1 MVVVWGI
8 VIAYLAVTLGL
19 GFYARTRVKSSEDY
33 LVAGRRLGVV
43 MFAGTLAATE
53 IGGGSSV
60 GVAAKAFG
68 NWGLSAF
75 WYVVCAGIGI
85 ILVAFVAPFFRKT
98 IAVTVPEIINQRFG
112 TPSYVATSILSL
124 LSLTV
129 LAAVQIIAS
138 STILHVLTGMPM
150 IWALILS
157 GLFVT
162 VYTYVGGM
170 WSVTITDFVHFF
182 FTVFG
187 FAIAALFAL
196 HRVGGWGQVVA
207 HLPKG
212 HLTFDKI
219 GWETIVGLIV
229 LYFMTF
235 STGQEAVQRYFTA
248 KDDKTAVYGSFLTA
262 GLMALYAFVPAIL
275 GLIAL
280 SQFPD
285 IKANDALATTALRLT
300 PVWVAGLALAA
311 VISCTQSAA
320 SGDLLGAATV
330 LTRDL
335 YKAFVKRDLDDAAT
349 LRATRRTVL
358 GLGVLATLIALNQ
371 RSIIPLLI
379 FAFTMRS
386 AGPFAAFIFGLF
398 WKSASRNAGIW
409 SIAAG
414 SVMGFVW
421 DYLKQPYGIMSVIAG
436 SVVGSLV
443 FVTAALLDRNIAAS
457 TLQAVVGDEVVPESG
472 SV

>member
-1 MVVVWGI
+1 MAVVWGI
-8 VIAYLAVTLGL
+8 VIAYLAVTLGV
-19 GFYARTRVKSSEDY
+19 GYYSRTRVKSSEDY
-33 LVAGRRLGVV
+33 LVAGRKLGVI

-68 NWGLSAF
+68 NWGFSAF

-85 ILVAFVAPFFRKT
+85 ILVAFVAPLFRKT
-98 IAVTVPEIINQRFG
+98 RAVTVPEIINQRFG
-112 TPSYVATSILSL
+112 TPSYVVTSVLSL

-129 LAAVQIIAS
+129 LAAVQIVAS

-150 IWALILS
+150 AWALAIS

-162 VYTYVGGM
+162 VYTYAGGM
-170 WSVTITDFVHFF
+170 WSVTLTDFVHFF

-196 HRVGGWGQVVA
+196 HQVGGWGQVVA

-212 HLTFDKI
+212 HTSVDKI
-219 GWETIVGLIV
+219 GWETIIGLIV

-248 KDDKTAVYGSFLTA
+248 KDDKTAVCGSFLTA

-335 YKAFVKRDLDDAAT
+335 YKAFLKRSLDDPAT
-349 LRATRRTVL
+349 LRATRLAVL
-358 GLGVLATLIALNQ
+358 GLGVLATVIALNQ
-371 RSIIPLLI
+371 QSIIPLLI

-386 AGPFAAFIFGLF
+386 AGPFAAFILGLI
-398 WKSASRNAGIW
+398 WKNASRNAGIW
-409 SIAAG
+409 SIIAG
-414 SVMGFVW
+414 SIMGFVW
-421 DYLKQPYGIMSVIAG
+421 DYLNQPFGVMSVIAG
-436 SVVGSLV
+436 SAVGSLMFIAV
-443 FVTAALLDRNIAAS
+443 SLLDRNRTLSPLPIVAS
-457 TLQAVVGDEVVPESG
+457 DDVVADS
-472 SV
+472 SSA